1 MLLCPAANVR
11 TLAHANAS
19 TPWKTTLRV
28 PLATL
33 VAADP
38 QPGPERFDAS
48 AQAVL
53 AFVAALT
60 PDEAILTMVGE
71 FFEEC
76 EDFWLDPR
84 SCVGERGTGRYTST

>member
-1 MLLCPAANVR
+1 
-11 TLAHANAS
+11 
-19 TPWKTTLRV
+19 
-28 PLATL
+28 
-33 VAADP
+33 
-38 QPGPERFDAS
+38 
-48 AQAVL
+48 
-53 AFVAALT
+53 VAALT